1 MHEHYLRKNRNK
13 NRDFVSIQLLTWQR
27 GAKERADGER
37 GGVGGRLFERGDYFK
52 YFGQR
57 GAIIQGTLLF
67 EEYMDFNIV
76 KT

>member
-27 GAKERADGER
+27 GDKRKSGWREGWGGGLIIRGE
-37 GGVGGRLFERGDYFK
+37 YFK